1 MLNVLVLEE
10 VTVSAA
16 NGSVCINRGVMVK
29 DSREIKRDILEG
41 FHGYV

>member
-1 MLNVLVLEE
+1 MLNVRVLEE
-10 VTVSAA
+10 STVRAS
-16 NGSVCINRGVMVK
+16 NGIVCINRGVMVK